1 MSEDLTIEDVPEHVR
16 DKLAAQAAERGQSLE
31 AFLLDELTRTVSQP
45 WINPLTG
52 ELEEG
57 LRTEGQREPGVDA
70 P

>member
-31 AFLLDELTRTVSQP
+31 AFLLDELTRTASQP
-45 WINPLTG
+45 WISP
-52 ELEEG
+52 LEEG
-57 LRTEGQREPGVDA
+57 IRTEGQREPGVDA